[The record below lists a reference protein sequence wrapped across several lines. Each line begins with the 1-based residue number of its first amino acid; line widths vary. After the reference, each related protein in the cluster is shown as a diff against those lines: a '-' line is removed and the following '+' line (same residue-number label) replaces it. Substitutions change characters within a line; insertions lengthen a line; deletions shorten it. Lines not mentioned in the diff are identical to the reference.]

1 MPSVVTAST
10 SKTMQKVRGVPP
22 VVDASTSKTQQE
34 DTGLSRTSATND
46 PRSQQHR
53 RPTSISKCN
62 RKNCLTCPIFK
73 PETMFRSSVTGKTYK
88 VIGSGDWSCSTSNVV
103 YLVTCQC
110 CGLQYVGETSQ
121 ALRKRMNNHRANI
134 KSLKPQF
141 LYKHFTSDGHKLED
155 MFVQPIESIVVSP
168 NEQAS
173 TYSKRLER
181 EEFWIRELKTVY
193 PYGLNDNIRGVGN
206 ISKQNDE
213 LIVWKFF
220 NKHSKTR
227 NRKSKRPSR
236 KNTKNPINP
245 RDWLKNK
252 LGNYKSMCFLHKYI
266 STVFGL
272 RNTFLRDTRK
282 LVEEQLHL
290 HTFPTHLLLILKDLI
305 KFRLGTSQ
313 PQPQPLKQHT
323 KENNRKH
330 FLKVKFHN
338 KGIEMINLNGILHSR
353 WVKATIPVFFEH
365 NEPPTVSYKY
375 TKTIGPSVFNFRK
388 VTKSINLSSN
398 DCTTCK
404 CSSSAF
410 VYQPL
415 GHVVTGDL
423 SIITNRKLR
432 RLIKKGPNFREQNNI
447 NWDLCLKLCMEGV
460 NNYRDTWA
468 SREGVDPCTLNEWAG
483 TVKLLI
489 ENNIN
494 RLKSRGHKTKKRQVL
509 KDTRCR
515 TALQELHNEYVLVPA
530 DKASNNI
537 IIVCKKYYSEVIRNE
552 LAGKSGK
559 ASTYIHCRDSVDQ
572 IVQKHLAYMHST
584 KIKVAEDMKRL
595 PGFYWMPK
603 LHKNPYGHRFI
614 AASASCTT
622 KPLSKLLTHC
632 LQLILKHYKEYCKG
646 IERRTGVNCFWVI
659 NNSIEVTNTL
669 DKLRHARALDSF
681 DFSTLYTNIPHSQ
694 LKTRMEELIRNAFN
708 TRDASHMALG
718 KDYAYWTSRHVANS
732 RNLTVNQLVEMFN
745 FLIDNIYIQIG
756 SAVYQQTIG
765 IPMGTDC
772 APLVA
777 DLFLFSYEFE
787 FMKSL
792 IRTDLSVAAKFNNTC
807 RYIDDLL
814 TLNNPDFQACIGQ
827 IYLPELELKKT
838 TESHDSC
845 SYLDLNIN
853 ILNGKFYTDLYDK
866 RDTFSFSI
874 VNFPHMDS
882 NIPSKPAYGVAISQ
896 LVRYLR
902 ICCNYTK
909 ILLTDL
915 NYSQPDYLDRD
926 TYTKNS
932 AAPTRPLCIATP

>member
-1 MPSVVTAST
+1 
-10 SKTMQKVRGVPP
+10 
-22 VVDASTSKTQQE
+22 
-34 DTGLSRTSATND
+34 
-46 PRSQQHR
+46 
-53 RPTSISKCN
+53 
-62 RKNCLTCPIFK
+62 
-73 PETMFRSSVTGKTYK
+73 
-88 VIGSGDWSCSTSNVV
+88 
-103 YLVTCQC
+103 
-110 CGLQYVGETSQ
+110 
-121 ALRKRMNNHRANI
+121 
-134 KSLKPQF
+134 
-141 LYKHFTSDGHKLED
+141 
-155 MFVQPIESIVVSP
+155 
-168 NEQAS
+168 
-173 TYSKRLER
+173 
-181 EEFWIRELKTVY
+181 
-193 PYGLNDNIRGVGN
+193 
-206 ISKQNDE
+206 
-213 LIVWKFF
+213 
-220 NKHSKTR
+220 
-227 NRKSKRPSR
+227 
-236 KNTKNPINP
+236 
-245 RDWLKNK
+245 
-252 LGNYKSMCFLHKYI
+252 MCFLHKYI
-266 STVFGL
+266 SAVFGL

-313 PQPQPLKQHT
+313 PQPQPQPLKQHT

-353 WVKATIPVFFEH
+353 RVKAIIPVFFEH

-388 VTKSINLSSN
+388 VTESINLSSN

-694 LKTRMEELIRNAFN
+694 LKTRMEELIRNAFS

-718 KDYAYWTSRHVANS
+718 KDYAYWTSRHVANT

-827 IYLPELELKKT
+827 IYPPELELKKT

-882 NIPSKPAYGVAISQ
+882 NIPSKPAYEVVISQ

-902 ICCNYTK
+902 ICCNYQDFAYRSK
-909 ILLTDL
+909 LLTTRL
-915 NYSQPDYLDRD
+915 LRQGYVYQKLRS
-926 TYTKNS
+926 TYKTFVHRYPMTLQKYGRCLKNII
-932 AAPTRPLCIATP
+932 TECIALPTV